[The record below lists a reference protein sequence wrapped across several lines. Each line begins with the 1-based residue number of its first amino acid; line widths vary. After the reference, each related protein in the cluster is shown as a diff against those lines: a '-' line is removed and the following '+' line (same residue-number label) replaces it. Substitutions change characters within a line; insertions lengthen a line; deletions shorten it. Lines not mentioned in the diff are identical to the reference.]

1 MAKNTFSLRSRFRS
15 FKYAFQGLGH
25 LFRFE
30 HNCWIHAT
38 IMMIALVIGFIVKLD
53 ALEWIMLVFAIG
65 LVFIA
70 EIFNTAIERLTDLK
84 SPDVHPLAKQ
94 AKDLGAAA
102 VLVASVIAIII
113 GLIIFIPKVFA

>member
-1 MAKNTFSLRSRFRS
+1 
-15 FKYAFQGLGH
+15 
-25 LFRFE
+25 
-30 HNCWIHAT
+30 
-38 IMMIALVIGFIVKLD
+38 MMIALVIGFIVKLD